1 MVLGLVLTCYVGS
14 LADERWETGNTF
26 LIIGF
31 FLGLAHA
38 VWAVRRALEQ
48 IKAEAAKA
56 EAKRKAARR
65 KYHEDRS

>member
-26 LIIGF
+26 IIIGF

-38 VWAVRRALEQ
+38 IWAVWRALEQ
-48 IKAEAAKA
+48 IKKDAARAEQ
-56 EAKRKAARR
+56 ERKAARR
-65 KYHEDRS
+65 KYHEDQS

>member
-1 MVLGLVLTCYVGS
+1 MVLGLVLACYVGS
-14 LADERWETGNTF
+14 LADEHWDSGNTF

-38 VWAVRRALEQ
+38 VRAVWRALNR
-48 IKAEAAKA
+48 IKEDAAKA
-56 EAKRKAARR
+56 EAERKAARK